1 MVSSSHS
8 VLLQNQ
14 TVDIL
19 LVDNRQLVRSGIERI
34 LTDSGYITVAGEAS
48 SCDEAIRLT
57 RNHQPAIILINLPG
71 STVEVLDGV
80 RKLGRQF
87 PDVRILVLHEEA
99 ELVVQERLLQAGVA
113 GCLSAYCSVSEL
125 FSAID
130 TLRSGQRYL
139 SDSLAQKL
147 AERQLQGSSSSP
159 FDQLTHRELQILLLI
174 VGGKNS
180 ASIARQLCLTQKT
193 INGYRNRLLEKLQ
206 VHTEVELMYL
216 AARHGLVHLAVC
228 S

>member
-8 VLLQNQ
+8 VQLKNQ
-14 TVDIL
+14 TVEIL

-34 LTDSGYITVAGEAS
+34 LTDSGYITVPAETRN
-48 SCDEAIRLT
+48 CDEAIRLA
-57 RNHQPAIILINLPG
+57 RNQQPGIILINLPG

-87 PDVRILVLHEEA
+87 PAVRILVLNEEA
-99 ELVVQERLLQAGVA
+99 ELVIQERLLQAGVA
-113 GCLSAYCSVSEL
+113 GCLSAYCSVKEL

-130 TLRSGQRYL
+130 MISSGGRYL
-139 SDSLAQKL
+139 SDSLAQRL
-147 AERQLQGSSSSP
+147 AERRLQGASGSP
-159 FDQLTHRELQILLLI
+159 FDDLTHRELQILLLI

-193 INGYRNRLLEKLQ
+193 INGYRNRLLERLQ
-206 VHTEVELMYL
+206 VHTEVEMMYL
-216 AARHGLVHLAVC
+216 AARHGLIHVAGC